1 MATAEAKKTTDHN
14 KIRKWAEERGA
25 HPAAVKG
32 TTGRGDAGLLRIDY
46 PGYRGKETL
55 KEISWDEFFKK
66 FDDEKLA
73 FLYQEKTATG
83 RTSRFSKLVSR
94 SPQRQRKSA

>member
-1 MATAEAKKTTDHN
+1 MASGEAKKTTDHS

-25 HPAAVKG
+25 HPATVKG
-32 TTGRGDAGLLRIDY
+32 TGGRGDAGLLRIDY
-46 PGYRGKETL
+46 PGYRGKESL

-66 FDDEKLA
+66 FDESDLA

-83 RTSRFSKLVSR
+83 RQSRFSKLVSR
-94 SPQRQRKSA
+94 NSQRQRKSA